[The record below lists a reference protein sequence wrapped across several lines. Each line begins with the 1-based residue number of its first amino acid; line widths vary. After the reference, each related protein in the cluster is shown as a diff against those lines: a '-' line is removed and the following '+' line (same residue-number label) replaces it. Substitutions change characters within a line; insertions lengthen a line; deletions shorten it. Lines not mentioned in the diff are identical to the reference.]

1 MPLVS
6 DLPTLAPRTD
16 VNVVNSW
23 GIVAFERMFWFAN
36 NGTGTMSVYDGN
48 GNAADVG
55 RMFLEE
61 GLTGVAVNTTDKF
74 AMSANGQCVPAQL
87 IIASETGRIWGLAPD
102 ISPTGFVLI
111 DRSNAGAIYKGV
123 AVIRDASGNPL
134 LLAADF
140 HNNRIDVF
148 DGNLELVRSPSFVL
162 QNPLPGFAPFNVMSF
177 DNTVFV
183 TYAMQDA
190 DAEDDVPG
198 PGLGIVAAFD
208 VSGNQLW
215 ATSGGTLDAPW
226 GMQLAS
232 SFGSFTNVLLVGNF
246 GDGRIN
252 VLDPVRGSIIG
263 QLLDTDGN
271 PIAIDGLWGLA
282 LPDDVLNAVQS
293 AVYFAAGP
301 NREADGLFG
310 LVEPAVVT
318 N

>member
-1 MPLVS
+1 
-6 DLPTLAPRTD
+6 
-16 VNVVNSW
+16 
-23 GIVAFERMFWFAN
+23 
-36 NGTGTMSVYDGN
+36 MSVYDGN

-61 GLTGVAVNTTDKF
+61 GITGVAVNTTDKF
-74 AMSANGQCVPAQL
+74 VMSANGKCVPSQL
-87 IIASETGRIWGLAPD
+87 IIASETGRIWGLSPD
-102 ISPTGFVLI
+102 VSPDGFVLI
-111 DRSNAGAIYKGV
+111 DRSNVGAIYKGV
-123 AVIRDASGNPL
+123 AVIRDSSGNPL

-148 DGNLELVRSPSFVL
+148 DGNLNLIRTPSFVL
-162 QNPLPGFAPFNVMSF
+162 QNPLPGFAPFNVMF
-177 DNTVFV
+177 LGGTVYI
-183 TYAMQDA
+183 TYAEQDA

-208 VSGNQLW
+208 VSGNQIW
-215 ATSGGTLDAPW
+215 ATSGGTLNAPW
-226 GMQLAS
+226 GMQLAA
-232 SFGSFTNVLLVGNF
+232 SFGPFTNVLLVGNF

-252 VLDPVRGSIIG
+252 VVDPVRGGIMG
-263 QLLDTDGN
+263 QLDDTDGN
-271 PIAIDGLWGLA
+271 PIMIDGLWGLA
-282 LPDDVLNAVQS
+282 LPDDVVNAVAS